1 MNEENS
7 KKENQLISLITLGE
21 SSVGKTSLICRYV
34 DNSFENSVISTVGL
48 DFKLKHLTI
57 LGKKLTVKIWDT
69 AGQER
74 YNTIQNHLY
83 KNING
88 ILLTFDLTNIISF
101 EQLTKWYEQVKNV
114 SPEGCTVVLIG
125 NKIDLYDEI
134 KISDEKANNFAKKHS
149 IKYFPISCKSGYNV
163 NEVFDYIIFEILSNQ
178 KETKNDNHIIIPKK
192 MKDPKSKKLLQ
203 CCYA

>member
-74 YNTIQNHLY
+74 YNTIQYHLY

-88 ILLTFDLTNIISF
+88 ILLTFDLTNTYSF
-101 EQLTKWYEQVKNV
+101 EQLSKWYEQIQNQSQKN
-114 SPEGCTVVLIG
+114 CIIVLIG
-125 NKIDLYDEI
+125 NKNDLNEEI
-134 KISDEKANNFAKKHS
+134 KISEEKANEFAKEHS
-149 IKYFPISCKSGYNV
+149 LKYFPISCKSGFNV
-163 NEVFDYIIFEILSNQ
+163 NEVFDYLITEIVKNQ
-178 KETKNDNHIIIPKK
+178 PEIKNNIIIAQTKIKQHKSNKK
-192 MKDPKSKKLLQ
+192 IN
-203 CCYA
+203 CCL